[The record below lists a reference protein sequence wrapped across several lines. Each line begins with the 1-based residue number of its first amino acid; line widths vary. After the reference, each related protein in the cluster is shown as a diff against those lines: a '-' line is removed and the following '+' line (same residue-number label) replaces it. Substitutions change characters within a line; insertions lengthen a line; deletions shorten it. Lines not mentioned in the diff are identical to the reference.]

1 MLLKHTA
8 ACLIWLASAL
18 WATSISAADKSHPA
32 KPKIPQTSTSKFY
45 VEMEKGMNKM
55 MVDMHGARETGN
67 PDIDFMA
74 MMIPH
79 HEGAVEMA
87 RLVLIHGQDP
97 LVRRLAEEIIASQQV
112 EIESMKQRLIALKKG
127 NSTQPAAFPFLGSTR
142 GINVRP

>member
-1 MLLKHTA
+1 MPLKRSA
-8 ACLIWLASAL
+8 AHFILLASFVFA
-18 WATSISAADKSHPA
+18 ASVSAADKSHHA
-32 KPKIPQTSTSKFY
+32 KPKTSQTATSKFY

-67 PDIDFMA
+67 PDMDFMA

-112 EIESMKQRLIALKKG
+112 EIESMKQRLLVLKKG
-127 NSTQPAAFPFLGSTR
+127 GNAQPTAFPFLGSTR
-142 GINVRP
+142 GVSVRP

>member
-1 MLLKHTA
+1 MPLKR
-8 ACLIWLASAL
+8 
-18 WATSISAADKSHPA
+18 SAAHLILLAGLVFSATLGAAEKSLPA
-32 KPKIPQTSTSKFY
+32 KPKTPQAATSKFY
-45 VEMEKGMNKM
+45 VEMEKGMRKM
-55 MVDMHGARETGN
+55 MSDMHGARETGN

-112 EIESMKQRLIALKKG
+112 EIESMKQRLAALKTDNG
-127 NSTQPAAFPFLGSTR
+127 TQQAAFPFLGSTR
-142 GINVRP
+142 GTSVRP

>member
-1 MLLKHTA
+1 MPLNRCATHLV
-8 ACLIWLASAL
+8 LLASLVFA
-18 WATSISAADKSHPA
+18 AAVGAADKSHPA

-97 LVRRLAEEIIASQQV
+97 LVRRLAEEIISSQQV

-142 GINVRP
+142 GVSVRP